1 MNNPEYILVD
11 EIGVLAQKASTNLI
25 ADAVLTTAINYQY
38 GYLHELKTKLQQAST
53 MQAFAAL
60 KYPLLWLV
68 QPFSIKRVNG
78 NYFGDTQVRFFI
90 IQQSQATLF
99 AEERMAISFKPVLY
113 PVYRE
118 MIKQFNNASHLF
130 EGTMNAAQSHTIT
143 DRYYWGENQQE
154 QIDDI
159 FDCMEISG
167 LDLQISNNPNCTIP
181 TTFF

>member
-11 EIGVLAQKASTNLI
+11 EIGTLVSQASANLI
-25 ADAVLTTAINYQY
+25 ADGVLTTAINYQY

-53 MQAFAAL
+53 MQAFARL

-78 NYFGDTQVRFFI
+78 DYFGDTQVRFFI
-90 IQQSQATLF
+90 IQQSEAALF
-99 AEERMAISFKPVLY
+99 AEQRMEVSFKPILY
-113 PVYRE
+113 PIYRE
-118 MIKQFNNASHLF
+118 LISQFNSASHLF
-130 EGTMNAAQSHTIT
+130 ENTMNAAQEHTIT

-159 FDCMEISG
+159 FDCMEVSG
-167 LDLQISNNPNCTIP
+167 LQLKIKNNPNCEP
-181 TTFF
+181 VGF